1 MSPRIFI
8 YIIAS
13 FGESIYKE
21 LIKLRKLQLLKYKI
35 DHYFL
40 FDEDPP
46 IDYVMNKNDVY
57 LKKEDIISH
66 SKINPHMNPFM
77 IQRFLKGLQL
87 IDETQY
93 DYIIRVNISTFIN
106 INLLLKELE
115 NKSRY
120 QFVMAPLIS
129 QHISDWE
136 EYKLKIST
144 ILSGTCIIMS
154 NDIITNLKNIN
165 IYDPILHKHN
175 DDTVISHL
183 IKSYVKHYCNINI
196 YLFESISS
204 LDTTIFDTFS
214 LYRIKNDIDRD
225 YDILHWEYLLKEID
239 NIDIV

>member
-13 FGESIYKE
+13 FGQPIYKE

-40 FDEDPP
+40 FDEEPP
-46 IDYVMNKNDVY
+46 IDYSMDKNDVY
-57 LKKEDIISH
+57 LKKENIISN

-115 NKSRY
+115 DKSRY

-129 QHISDWE
+129 HVISDWQ
-136 EYKLKIST
+136 EYELKINT
-144 ILSGTCIIMS
+144 TLSGTCIIMS

-183 IKSYVKHYCNINI
+183 VKSYIKKYCNINI
-196 YLFESISS
+196 YVFVSISS
-204 LDTTIFDTFS
+204 LDTTIFDTIC

-225 YDILHWEYLLKEID
+225 YDILHWIYLLKEID

>member
-13 FGESIYKE
+13 FGEPIYKE

-40 FDEDPP
+40 FDEESP
-46 IDYVMNKNDVY
+46 IDYIMDKNDVY

-87 IDETQY
+87 IDESQY

-115 NKSRY
+115 DKPRY

-136 EYKLKIST
+136 EYKSKISI

-165 IYDPILHKHN
+165 INDPILHKHN

-183 IKSYVKHYCNINI
+183 LKTYVKHYYNINM

-204 LDTTIFDTFS
+204 LDNTILDTIS
-214 LYRIKNDIDRD
+214 LYRIKNSIDRD
-225 YDILHWEYLLKEID
+225 YDILHWEYLLKEIV
-239 NIDIV
+239 NIEV